1 VQHIS
6 PFVASLLRSD
16 NSFGDV
22 APIEVSPDKLAVVPV
37 VNSLPVSYYP
47 PGRLHLVDTSVNA
60 TTCLAWSKGATDR
73 AAKVTVLSGQGLPIP
88 PSSDSRLVHLVKPG
102 DDPASIVADQV
113 YIAPGATNLVM
124 STNADPVSVSRDALW
139 WISDQ
144 GTRYGIELDDSALKP
159 LGIATASAQQAP
171 WALIR
176 VFGPGAALSQA
187 AAKVEHGGDE
197 NSTGAAEALPTRAP
211 DH

>member
-1 VQHIS
+1 
-6 PFVASLLRSD
+6 
-16 NSFGDV
+16 
-22 APIEVSPDKLAVVPV
+22 
-37 VNSLPVSYYP
+37 
-47 PGRLHLVDTSVNA
+47 
-60 TTCLAWSKGATDR
+60 
-73 AAKVTVLSGQGLPIP
+73 VLSGQGLPIP